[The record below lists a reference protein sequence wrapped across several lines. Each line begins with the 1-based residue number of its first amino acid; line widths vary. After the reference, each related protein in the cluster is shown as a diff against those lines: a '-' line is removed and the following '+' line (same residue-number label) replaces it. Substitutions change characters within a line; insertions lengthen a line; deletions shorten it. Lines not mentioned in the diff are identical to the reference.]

1 MGSISELKGK
11 YSPMEGLI
19 FDVLRRT
26 GFPLPADQTLLREV
40 YPRKNEQPFHAQIV
54 INRAVTTLGKKL
66 QHNREVLPART
77 QAKAAS
83 TLDRKPY
90 HQENQQGTT

>member
-11 YSPMEGLI
+11 YSPMESLI
-19 FDVLRRT
+19 FDVLRRQDSAT
-26 GFPLPADQTLLREV
+26 SGSLLREV

-66 QHNREVLPART
+66 QHNRKSSGSNA
-77 QAKAAS
+77 
-83 TLDRKPY
+83 TLDLKPY
-90 HQENQQGTT
+90 HNENQQGTT